1 MNQSLLR
8 RTLETWQAEGPRGVA
23 VKGRDRIRHEIV
35 QAARRFRYFVLR
47 TLGRGQKEDELIR
60 DSVEYWNRGERFGVD
75 VKDYSHW
82 RGAGPWKDDERWM
95 ALGRPHR
102 RLYDQL
108 RNITGTSPAR
118 RIVEWGCGGGA
129 NAVHF
134 ISEAREFCGIEI
146 SQASLDECQRVL
158 QEAGFDGFKGVL
170 IEAEH
175 PEGAVQS
182 AGEGFD
188 FLLSTYVFELIPSR
202 KYGERILRV
211 AHQMLRPGGLA
222 LVQIR
227 YDDGSERSSQKNLDY
242 FRDCTRFTS
251 YRIEEFWAITE
262 AIGFIPEF
270 VWLAPRQT
278 EEFSGDLY
286 AYFGMRKPVTA
297 RNEVPVTGT
306 SPISRNS

>member
-1 MNQSLLR
+1 MNQSMLR
-8 RTLETWQAEGPRGVA
+8 KTVETWQAEGPRGVA
-23 VKGRDRIRHEIV
+23 VKGRDRIRHEIA

-82 RGAGPWKDDERWM
+82 RGAGPWKDDQRWM

-108 RNITGTSPAR
+108 RSITATTAPAR

-158 QEAGFDGFKGVL
+158 QEAGFEGFRGVL
-170 IEAEH
+170 IDAET
-175 PEGAVQS
+175 PEQAVQS
-182 AGEGFD
+182 AGQGFD
-188 FLLSTYVFELIPSR
+188 FFLSTYVFELIPSR
-202 KYGERILRV
+202 KYGERILHV
-211 AHQMLRPGGLA
+211 AYQMLRPGGLA
-222 LVQIR
+222 LIQIR
-227 YDDGSERSSQKNLDY
+227 YDDGSERSTQKYLDY

-251 YRIEEFWAITE
+251 YRVEEFWAI
-262 AIGFIPEF
+262 AG
-270 VWLAPRQT
+270 
-278 EEFSGDLY
+278 
-286 AYFGMRKPVTA
+286 K
-297 RNEVPVTGT
+297 
-306 SPISRNS
+306 SRIRA